1 MNRRSYVILFY
12 VAALVSCKQKFLEE
26 KSSSNILTP
35 STLTDLNA
43 LLENQNVMNFTSA
56 LPQISADEYTIIS
69 DQNYNALPSATERNA
84 YIWAKDLFE
93 GEINE
98 DWNRAYAQIFYANS
112 VLKVLDEKDFRNT
125 KESNFT
131 RGWAH
136 FIRAYIYYDLVKN
149 FSPVYN
155 AQTAST
161 DLGVPIRLNADVDE
175 VVQRSSV
182 QSTFNQIFNDLN
194 IAGNLLDANVPP
206 LNKNRPSKA
215 AVMALKA
222 RMYIYMGDY
231 GNAELS
237 ADSCLIFH
245 NKIIDYN
252 TINKTGSTPFT
263 YNTDEVIY
271 QSTQIVAYA
280 TISGYDN
287 RPAIEV
293 DPNLIVMYDD
303 NDLRKAIFFTR
314 NSLNKY
320 NVKRGYVGGGL
331 YAFTG
336 LAVDEIILIKA
347 ECLARRNQSNLAM
360 NTINQLLINRFQ
372 TNTFIP
378 LEARDAKESLRK
390 ILEERRK
397 ELIWRALRWSDL
409 KRFNREGMNIQLTR
423 NVNSVTY
430 TLAPNDLRYTFPI
443 PDTEL
448 LMSGIK
454 QNQR

>member
-12 VAALVSCKQKFLEE
+12 VAALVSCKQEFLEE

-112 VLKVLDEKDFRNT
+112 VLKVLDEKDFRDT

-136 FIRAYIYYDLVKN
+136 FVRAYIYYDLVKN

-155 AQTAST
+155 AQTAGT

-182 QSTFNQIFNDLN
+182 QSTFNQIFKDLN
-194 IAGNLLDANVPP
+194 IAGDLLAHGVPP

-222 RMYIYMGDY
+222 RIYLYMGDY
-231 GNAELS
+231 QNAELS
-237 ADSCLIFH
+237 VDSSLLYH
-245 NKIIDYN
+245 NKITNYN
-252 TINKTGSTPFT
+252 TISTTSATPFT
-263 YNTDEVIY
+263 YNVDEVIY
-271 QSTQIVAYA
+271 QSNQVSSYSALTAYSN
-280 TISGYDN
+280 T
-287 RPAIEV
+287 PAIEV
-293 DPNLIVMYDD
+293 NPNLIVLYKAD
-303 NDLRKAIFFTR
+303 DLRKIIFFSL
-314 NSLNKY
+314 NSLARY
-320 NVKRGYVGGGL
+320 NVKRGYVGGGV
-331 YAFTG
+331 YPFTG
-336 LAVDEIILIKA
+336 LATDEIILIKA
-347 ECLARRNQSNLAM
+347 ECLARRNEPSLSSDFLNK
-360 NTINQLLINRFQ
+360 LLINRFK
-372 TNTFIP
+372 TNHFVPITANNAQ
-378 LEARDAKESLRK
+378 EALLSV
-390 ILEERRK
+390 LEERRK
-397 ELIWRALRWSDL
+397 ELVWRSLRWSDL
-409 KRFNREGMNIQLTR
+409 KRFNREGMQIILNRKVGNT
-423 NVNSVTY
+423 TY
-430 TLAPNDLRYTFPI
+430 YLSPNDPKYVFPI
-443 PDTEL
+443 PDSEINL
-448 LMSGIK
+448 SGII
-454 QNQR
+454 QNDR